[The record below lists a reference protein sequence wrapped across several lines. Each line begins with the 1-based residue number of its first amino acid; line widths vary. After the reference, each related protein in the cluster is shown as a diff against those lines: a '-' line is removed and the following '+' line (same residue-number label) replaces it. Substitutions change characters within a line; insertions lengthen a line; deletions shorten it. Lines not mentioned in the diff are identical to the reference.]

1 MRTEPA
7 PSRHQTRPLAA
18 VSHLDV
24 SVHLPDGET
33 AVILDDISI
42 EFAAGRCVG
51 IVGESGSGKTT
62 LGRVLAGLPALGLTV
77 DGTVRSEHRIG
88 FMFQDAA
95 SALNPLRRVGWQV
108 DEALRARGMPRAQRP
123 AERLKYLAMAE
134 VPEPE
139 RRQRQYPHELSGGL
153 AQRVLLATVL
163 ASRPDLIIADEPTS
177 ALDATTQSQVVALLK
192 RLMAE
197 QNLGVALITHDLAV
211 AAHLCDDLAVLYGGQ
226 IVEHG
231 PTDQVLRTPTHPY
244 TEALV
249 RSLPSFDRPTGN
261 LLPIPGAPPRVGS
274 ERLPC
279 PFSPRCAYATDTC
292 GLHRPPPVRR
302 LHATALCHHPIGVLA

>member
-7 PSRHQTRPLAA
+7 SSRHRTRPLAA
-18 VSHLDV
+18 VEHLHV
-24 SVHLPDGET
+24 SATLPDGT
-33 AVILDDISI
+33 PALILDDVGIA
-42 EFAAGRCVG
+42 FTAGRCVG

-62 LGRVLAGLPALGLTV
+62 LGRVLAGLPAPGLTV
-77 DGTVRSEHRIG
+77 DGTVRSDHRVG

-95 SALNPLRRVGWQV
+95 AALNPLRRVGWQV
-108 DEALRARGMPRAQRP
+108 DEALRARGVPRARRP
-123 AERLKYLAMAE
+123 AERLAYLAMAE

-163 ASRPDLIIADEPTS
+163 ASRPDLLVTDEPTS

-197 QNLGVALITHDLAV
+197 QDLGVALITHDLAV
-211 AAHLCDDLAVLYGGQ
+211 AAHLCDDLAVLYAGR

-249 RSLPSFDRPTGN
+249 RSLPSFDRPPGN
-261 LLPIPGAPPRVGS
+261 LLPIPGAPPRVGG

-279 PFSPRCAYATDTC
+279 PFAPRCAYATGTC
-292 GLHRPPPVRR
+292 GLRRPPRVSR
-302 LHATALCHHPIGVLA
+302 LHTTALCHHPIGVPA